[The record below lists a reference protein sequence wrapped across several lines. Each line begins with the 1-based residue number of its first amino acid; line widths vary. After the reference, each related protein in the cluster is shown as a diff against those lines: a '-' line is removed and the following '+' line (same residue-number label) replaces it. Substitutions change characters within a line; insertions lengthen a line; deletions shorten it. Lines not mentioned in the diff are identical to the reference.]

1 MTARDDLRKAVARA
15 IDSAELGYS
24 IRLTRLVDGDA
35 TYELCIEGDEVIAFS
50 SNEDAREYLAQ
61 QVSAHKAQA
70 ALSAARPFIAAE
82 CAKVA
87 EDEAAAWQNKN
98 EISGTAR
105 QVAQRIAT
113 AIRETIR

>member
-1 MTARDDLRKAVARA
+1 MTARDELREAVARA
-15 IDSAELGYS
+15 MVAPLGHDPVADWARVY
-24 IRLTRLVDGDA
+24 VGNGMEADGSLRA
-35 TYELCIEGDEVIAFS
+35 LCYELAD
-50 SNEDAREYLAQ
+50 
-61 QVSAHKAQA
+61 A

-113 AIRETIR
+113 AIKETIR

>member
-1 MTARDDLRKAVARA
+1 MTARDELREAVMRA
-15 IDSAELGYS
+15 LFDTMHPTGTTWRQWE
-24 IRLTRLVDGDA
+24 
-35 TYELCIEGDEVIAFS
+35 
-50 SNEDAREYLAQ
+50 Q
-61 QVSAHKAQA
+61 QVEKHGGFDGRNRSRELAQA

-113 AIRETIR
+113 AIKETIR